1 MSLAKLYTIRH
12 LNPKAVPILVMLVT
26 LCALSGCGTI
36 YSSLTSDKIGY
47 QTIQI
52 HTNEKTDVLIY
63 VDDQPTSDE
72 ASSIL
77 LSKNRD
83 AHFVTIK
90 KDGFNP
96 VTQYFSR
103 DIRPVVAIFDTIFFA
118 VPLLV
123 DLYTNEIYSINPQ
136 DIRINLRKELP

>member
-1 MSLAKLYTIRH
+1 MALANIYTIPH
-12 LNPKAVPILVMLVT
+12 PNSKAALFLVMLTT

-36 YSSLTSDKIGY
+36 YSSVTSDKIGY
-47 QTIQI
+47 QTIRI
-52 HTNEKTDVLIY
+52 HTNEKTDVSIY
-63 VDDQPTSDE
+63 VDDQQTSAE

-77 LSKNRD
+77 LSKNRN

-103 DIRPVVAIFDTIFFA
+103 DIRPAVAIFDTILFA